1 MVLHVELVSENL
13 LWKLNLTVSFLK
25 ARKSNILVAAV
36 ELKSNTKSV
45 KMFFQNIIVIHLVE
59 APFCNL
65 HGNPT
70 AGMSAW
76 NHRL

>member
-1 MVLHVELVSENL
+1 MLFMVLHVELVSENL

-70 AGMSAW
+70 AGMSA
-76 NHRL
+76 